1 MKKSEQYKTAALAV
15 MDHELIQPAIKL
27 EIIDT
32 LMQDRRLAIHAEEW
46 ETKQIDGSTITSGTV
61 AAET

>member
-1 MKKSEQYKTAALAV
+1 MKKSEQYKAAALAV

-32 LMQDRRLAIHAEEW
+32 LMQDRRLALHGEER
-46 ETKQIDGSTITSGTV
+46 EGKQIDGSTITSGTV

>member
-1 MKKSEQYKTAALAV
+1 MKKSEQYKAAALAV

-32 LMQDRRLAIHAEEW
+32 LMQDRRLALHGEER
-46 ETKQIDGSTITSGTV
+46 EVKE
-61 AAET
+61 AATE